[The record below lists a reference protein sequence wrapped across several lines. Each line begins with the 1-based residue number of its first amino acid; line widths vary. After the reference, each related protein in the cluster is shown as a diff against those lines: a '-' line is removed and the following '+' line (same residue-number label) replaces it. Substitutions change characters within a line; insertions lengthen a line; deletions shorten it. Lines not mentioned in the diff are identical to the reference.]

1 MLLDDFVEKGPIVIY
16 DAHES
21 RTRVITHLKSFPEID
36 VLKRPLEIADY
47 LVPSEKGTIA
57 VERKRASDFMT
68 SISDGR
74 IFTQM
79 ENLVEYETPRLILEG
94 AIFTNVK
101 SGRCYSI
108 DNLGK
113 ALHSKK
119 HARTQPR
126 TVWSS
131 QFFVHPHAF
140 TAIFEDIQAMGIA
153 IIPTGSSYD
162 TADLLRFWA
171 TRGEKREHLV
181 IRRKGKGMS
190 DLDRQVFL
198 VSGLPGIDAKRAE
211 ALLNTFGTP
220 MRVFNAFLEND
231 PGSFPVEGIG
241 EKTVKRTR
249 KVIADMLVE
258 AEEGELIEYEFR
270 SRIRELEGML
280 DQKGE
285 ELKKM
290 RMPEL
295 KRLLKERGLKTAG
308 KKGELL
314 ERLLE
319 DMPLEERVDVGLFIK
334 KYRDLLKTKSE
345 TQRVPRVLEREFKK
359 IYRCLGE

>member
-21 RTRVITHLKSFPEID
+21 RTRVVTHLKSFPEIE

-47 LVPSEKGTIA
+47 LVPTEKGTIA

-74 IFTQM
+74 IFAQM
-79 ENLVEYETPRLILEG
+79 ENLVEYENPRLILEG

-101 SGRCYSI
+101 QGRCYSI

-119 HARTQPR
+119 RARTQPR

-140 TAIFEDIQAMGIA
+140 AAIFEEIQAMGIA

-171 TRGEKREHLV
+171 TRGEKRESLV

-190 DLDRQVFL
+190 DLDRQTFL
-198 VSGLPGIDAKRAE
+198 ISGLPGIDAKRAE
-211 ALLNTFGTP
+211 LLLHAFGTP
-220 MRVFNAFLEND
+220 MRVFNAFLEHD
-231 PGSFPVEGIG
+231 PGNFPVDGIG
-241 EKTVKRTR
+241 EKTVRRTR
-249 KVIADMLVE
+249 KVIADRLVE
-258 AEEGELIEYEFR
+258 AESGELIEYEFR
-270 SRIRELEGML
+270 SKLRELEAML
-280 DQKGE
+280 GQKEE

-290 RMPEL
+290 RVPEL
-295 KRLLKERGLKTAG
+295 KGALKERGLDTKG
-308 KKGELL
+308 KKGELV
-314 ERLLE
+314 ERLLGH
-319 DMPLEERVDVGLFIK
+319 MPLEERIDVGLFLK
-334 KYRDLLKTKSE
+334 RYRELLKARSE
-345 TQRVPRVLEREFKK
+345 TQKIPLKLEREFKRMQK
-359 IYRCLGE
+359 VIGE